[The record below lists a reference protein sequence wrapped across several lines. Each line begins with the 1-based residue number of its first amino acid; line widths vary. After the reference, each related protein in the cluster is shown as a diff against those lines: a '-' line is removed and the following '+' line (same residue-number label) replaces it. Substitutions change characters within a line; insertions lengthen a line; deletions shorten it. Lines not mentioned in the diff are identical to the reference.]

1 MSIEIKLPNFSREF
15 STGVRKEIRK
25 KFLASMPSVAQKI
38 EKRISVELF
47 GLISQSQEFQDLK
60 SNTQIRGELGL
71 PSAASLDNIVQTWAD
86 GVTVVYTR
94 NKIFGTLDIGMIQ
107 DDYSD
112 VLSLP
117 EASFV
122 SASKK
127 GSTVIEWLRWLLLE
141 STSVIV
147 SGYEFLEA
155 TGKGRTGLGF
165 MIRKGKGWSVPAQ
178 YAGTATDNFA
188 TRALGTID
196 ETIDIVVRQEITKG
210 IR

>member
-1 MSIEIKLPNFSREF
+1 MSIQIKLPNFTREF
-15 STGVRKEIRK
+15 NRGVKKEVQE
-25 KFLASMPSVAQKI
+25 KFSRAMPGIAQKI
-38 EKRISVELF
+38 EKRLAIELF
-47 GLISQSQEFQDLK
+47 KQISQSQEYQDLT

-71 PSAASLDNIVQTWAD
+71 FSVAALDNIVQTWAD
-86 GVTVVYTR
+86 GVTVLYTK
-94 NKIFGTLDIGMIQ
+94 NKILGTLDIGMIQ

-122 SASKK
+122 SASRR

-141 STSVIV
+141 STSIIV
-147 SGYEFLEA
+147 AGYDFLEA